1 MICMVRDRL
10 NFFLLDIFG
19 ILDYLKDD
27 KQLEEYIDENEKII
41 EKYHRKINEIFQLI
55 RDNNDQE
62 VEIHWSPIAIDY
74 KKLEDEEKRL
84 CDEKKKKFVE
94 NQTNTKQI
102 ISDDPGVYL

>member
-1 MICMVRDRL
+1 MVRDGL
-10 NFFLLDIFG
+10 TFFLLDIFG

-27 KQLEEYIDENEKII
+27 KQLQEYIDENEKII

-62 VEIHWSPIAIDY
+62 VEINWSPIAIDY

-94 NQTNTKQI
+94 NQTNTEQI
-102 ISDDPGVYL
+102 ISDDQSVYL